1 MFIKDDTKIQK
12 LPRIMNSQEKE
23 ITYTSSNSYSTL
35 NTLTEQTKTVWFVCH
50 GMGYL
55 SHYFLRY
62 FKNLNLEENYV
73 IAPQAP
79 SKYYIQ
85 PRMHVGANWL
95 TKNNT
100 ESGTENIINYF
111 DAVLEAEKIP
121 KDANLIV
128 FGYSQGVSVAMRYL
142 AKRKLQCSQLVLHSG
157 GIPKE
162 LTAEDFEYLSK
173 DTKVKL
179 IYGTEDEYLDEKRIQ
194 LESERAADLFGK
206 RVSFMPFEGKHVVN
220 VDYINGLV

>member
-1 MFIKDDTKIQK
+1 
-12 LPRIMNSQEKE
+12 MNSQEKE
-23 ITYTSSNSYSTL
+23 ITYTTSNSYSTL
-35 NTLTEQTKTVWFVCH
+35 NELTEDTKTVWFVCH

-55 SHYFLRY
+55 SRYFLRY
-62 FKNLNLEENYV
+62 FKTLNPEENYI

-95 TKNNT
+95 TRDNT
-100 ESGTENIINYF
+100 VAETENIMRYF

-121 KDANLIV
+121 KNINLIV

-142 AKRKLQCSQLVLHSG
+142 AKRQLQCSQLVLHSG

-162 LTAEDFEYLSK
+162 LTANDFKYLSE

-179 IYGTEDEYLDEKRIQ
+179 IYGTQDEYFDANRMQ
-194 LESERAADLFGK
+194 LETESVKDLFGTK
-206 RVSFMPFEGKHVVN
+206 VSIMPFEGKHIVN
-220 VDYINGLV
+220 VRFIESLV